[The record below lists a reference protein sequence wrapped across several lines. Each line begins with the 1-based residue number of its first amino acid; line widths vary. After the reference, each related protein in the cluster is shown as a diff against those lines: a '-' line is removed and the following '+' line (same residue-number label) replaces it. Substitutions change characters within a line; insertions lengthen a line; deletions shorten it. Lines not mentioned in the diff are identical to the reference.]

1 MSSSPPDLTVDAD
14 VLMNLLASDHIE
26 AILAANGHRG
36 LVCPR
41 TEAEAIYLNPRS
53 PGLPRE
59 RIDIEQLVAAGVL
72 ARTVLDAAET
82 STFVRLAALVDDG
95 EAQVLAVAVHRALPV
110 ATDDRKAR
118 RLAIDLGLSVLSTP
132 ELVMAWASRAT
143 AAESAAAVLDVEVRA
158 NYRPRAA
165 DPLRSEW
172 DRLKAG

>member
-1 MSSSPPDLTVDAD
+1 MSSSPWDVTLDAD
-14 VLMNLLASDHIE
+14 VLMNLLASEHIE
-26 AILAANGHRG
+26 AILAASGYRG

-53 PGLPRE
+53 SGLPRE
-59 RIDIEQLVAAGVL
+59 RIDIEPLVAGGVL

-95 EAQVLAVAVHRALPV
+95 EAQVLAVAVHRSFAA

-132 ELVMAWASRAT
+132 DLVLAWARSAT

-165 DPLRSEW
+165 DPLRPEW

>member
-1 MSSSPPDLTVDAD
+1 MSSPPSELIVDAG
-14 VLMNLLASDHIE
+14 VLMNLLATEHIE
-26 AILAANGHRG
+26 AILAANGRRG

-59 RIDIEQLVAAGVL
+59 RIDIEPLVAAGVL
-72 ARTVLDAAET
+72 ARTVLDTFET

-95 EAQVLAVAVHRALPV
+95 EAQVLAVAVHRALPA

-118 RLAIDLGLSVLSTP
+118 RLAIDLGLSVFSTP
-132 ELVMAWASRAT
+132 ELVMAWASRT
-143 AAESAAAVLDVEVRA
+143 TPAESAAAVLDVEVRA
-158 NYRPRAA
+158 NYRPRPS

>member
-1 MSSSPPDLTVDAD
+1 MPIDLAEV
-14 VLMNLLASDHIE
+14 
-26 AILAANGHRG
+26 RW
-36 LVCPR
+36 R

-53 PGLPRE
+53 PGLSRE
-59 RIDIEQLVAAGVL
+59 RIDIERLAAGVL
-72 ARTVLDAAET
+72 ARTV
-82 STFVRLAALVDDG
+82 
-95 EAQVLAVAVHRALPV
+95 HRSLPA
-110 ATDDRKAR
+110 ATDDHKAG

-132 ELVMAWASRAT
+132 QLVIAWASRAT